1 MEITLDLE
9 FVRAIVQR
17 EYERASN
24 EIAAQGVVPAY
35 EASQQRHD
43 ERITAAPDAST
54 LACRAGCSWCC
65 HFSVDVRP
73 VEAFR
78 ILEFMQREFDEERRR
93 QLLADVKTNR
103 DLLHGLD
110 DLDRA
115 RRNVKCA
122 FLIDGKCS
130 IYAAR
135 PQMCRNYHAT
145 NAAGCERSYLEPDN
159 LDIDPEFAPYV
170 YQAGGAH
177 VDAFSKAMQDAGYD
191 SRVYELN
198 SALVAALSQ
207 PDALERFE
215 AKRSPFPDLHGWDV
229 PAEFDEEE

>member
-1 MEITLDLE
+1 MLDVE
-9 FVRAIVQR
+9 FVRAIVQA

-24 EIAAQGVVPAY
+24 EIATHGVMQAY
-35 EASQQRHD
+35 EASHQRHD
-43 ERITAAPDAST
+43 QRIASAPDAPS

-78 ILEFMQREFDEERRR
+78 ILAFLQREFDEERRN
-93 QLLADVKTNR
+93 QLLADVKANR
-103 DLLHGLD
+103 DILHGLD
-110 DLDRA
+110 DLERA

-145 NAAGCERSYLEPDN
+145 NAAGCERSYVEPDN

-177 VDAFSKAMQDAGYD
+177 VDAFSKAMRDAGYD

-198 SALVAALSQ
+198 GAFISALSQ
-207 PDALERFE
+207 PDAFARFQ
-215 AKRSPFPDLHGWDV
+215 AKQVAFPELNGWDV
-229 PAEFDEEE
+229 PPEFDEED